1 MPVPGSAAPK
11 GDQLPPMREAA
22 PRARFLPLP
31 VLPRCAAAPV
41 WRAGGGDE
49 NAARAAAEEDRVA
62 VEMEEEGEVEAVE
75 IAAAFVAPELP
86 VPPVPPVPPAP
97 PPVCCGSRS
106 APHPSHTKNKVES
119 WCRSH
124 ALQLQPA
131 LALIGVVA

>member
-22 PRARFLPLP
+22 ARARFLPLP

-41 WRAGGGDE
+41 RRAGGGDE
-49 NAARAAAEEDRVA
+49 NAARAAAEEDMVEVA
-62 VEMEEEGEVEAVE
+62 VKEGEVEAVE

-86 VPPVPPVPPAP
+86 APPAQPAP
-97 PPVCCGSRS
+97 PPACCGSRS
-106 APHPSHTKNKVES
+106 APQPSHAKNKVES